1 MQPITYKYRL
11 YPRHS
16 QIKAL
21 LYILTV
27 ARYWYNMCLAERK
40 YAYELEGRSVSK
52 KDQLRLVKHYKKTML
67 GNKQVHSHVL
77 QVATN
82 DLDKAMKKFFKWAK
96 GKKKAGEKVGYP
108 RFKSASRFH
117 SFGFKE
123 HGNGFKVIGN
133 RLHITGVGKIP
144 IRMHRPLPE
153 GAVIKTIRI
162 KYQAG
167 QWFVSIVITKPPS
180 EELPKTGRYV
190 GIDVGITSLI
200 TTSDGEKIDNPKY
213 YGKAQKQLRK
223 VQRALKRKVKGS
235 KNYKKNLK
243 RLQRVHGH
251 VANQRSDFLHKISTY
266 FVQNYDGIAIE
277 DLRITNMVKNRHLSK
292 SILDSGWGILKQY
305 FTYKAVSANRAL
317 LIINPTNT
325 SKWCSNCGCAFE
337 NFTLSTRW
345 VECEQ
350 CGLSLDRDHNAAI
363 NILRKGG
370 WDAPVLVNVG
380 GR

>member
-1 MQPITYKYRL
+1 MQPVTYKYRL
-11 YPRHS
+11 YPRPS
-16 QIKAL
+16 QIKEL

-40 YAYELEGRSVSK
+40 FAYELESRTVRK
-52 KDQLRLVKHYKKTML
+52 KDQEPLIKHYKKTFL
-67 GNKQVHSHVL
+67 GKKQVHSHVL

-82 DLDKAMKKFFKWAK
+82 DLDKAMKKFFKRVK
-96 GKKKAGEKVGYP
+96 NKKNGEKAGYP

-133 RLHITGVGKIP
+133 RLHITGVGRIP
-144 IRMHRPLPE
+144 IRMHRPLPK
-153 GAVIKTIRI
+153 GSVIKTIRV

-167 QWFVSIVITKPPS
+167 QWFVAIVIIKPPS
-180 EELPKTGRYV
+180 DELPQTGRYV

-213 YGKAQKQLRK
+213 YRHAQKDLRK

-235 KNYKKNLK
+235 NNYKKNLK

-277 DLRITNMVKNRHLSK
+277 DLRIKNMVKNHHLSK
-292 SILDSGWGILKQY
+292 SILDSGWGILRRY
-305 FTYKAVSANRAL
+305 LTYKAVSANRVL
-317 LIINPTNT
+317 LIINPANT

-337 NFTLSTRW
+337 NFSLSTRW
-345 VECEQ
+345 VNCKQ

-363 NILRKGG
+363 NILIIGG
-370 WDAPVLVNVG
+370 WDAPVLANVG